1 MSSPNAAITEVVATT
16 IRNRQKEFADN
27 VTNHNSL
34 LMRMESKG
42 NIRTAD
48 GGRSILEEIEWDSNS
63 TAGFYAGY
71 EVLDTTPQDVLSGAE
86 YDWKQA
92 SVTVTANGLETRTI
106 NKGEAAMASLL
117 GSRITNA
124 MHSMKNLMAE
134 RVYADGTGDGG
145 KEIGGLAL
153 LVADDPTTS
162 TVVGGINQQNF
173 TFWQNKASSSASI
186 TTANIFGLMN
196 GLWLA
201 LLRGSDRPDLLPCDS
216 NLYNTYE
223 QSLQQQQRFVN
234 ESLASAGFDNLAF
247 KTADV
252 VYDDNCPADHMYFLN
267 TDYLYL
273 KVDPDTDYEPME
285 ERASVNQD
293 AIVIPVLWAG
303 NMTTCIRRLQ
313 GVLFKTP

>member
-1 MSSPNAAITEVVATT
+1 MPSPNSAITELVATT
-16 IRNRQKEFADN
+16 IRNRQKYFADN
-27 VTNHNSL
+27 VSNHNAL
-34 LMRMESKG
+34 LQRMESKG

-48 GGRSILEEIEWDSNS
+48 GGRSILEEIEWDENS

-106 NKGEAAMASLL
+106 NKGPEAIAGLL
-117 GSRITNA
+117 EGRITNA

-134 RVYADGTGDGG
+134 RVYADGTGDSG
-145 KEIGGLAL
+145 KEIGGLSL

-162 TVVGGINQQNF
+162 TVIGGINQQDF
-173 TFWQNKASSSASI
+173 DFWRNKAVSNAAI

-196 GLWLA
+196 QLWISLI
-201 LLRGSDRPDLLPCDS
+201 RGSDHTDLIMADA
-216 NLYNTYE
+216 NLYQTYE
-223 QSLQQQQRFVN
+223 ASLQQQQRFVN
-234 ESLASAGFDNLAF
+234 ESMASGGFENLKF
-247 KTADV
+247 KSGDV
-252 VYDDNCPADHMYFLN
+252 VYDDNCPANHMYFLN

-273 KVDPDTDYEPME
+273 KVDPDTEYEPME

-293 AIVIPVLWAG
+293 AIVIPILWAG
-303 NMTTCIRRLQ
+303 NMTTCIRKLQ
-313 GVLFKTP
+313 GVLFQL